1 MQYQHDDVR
10 KRAQAACSVNIS
22 YFCQNYDDIDSLSDL
37 IPFNIGLSKVD
48 AFYNEIFD
56 DKEIIHYMP
65 KVKKDLANVLDSSA
79 TERGQK
85 GKAY

>member
-1 MQYQHDDVR
+1 MAPPWEEFILDYGLMQYQHDDVR

-56 DKEIIHYMP
+56 DKEKIQIISSKQSS
-65 KVKKDLANVLDSSA
+65 KVL
-79 TERGQK
+79 T
-85 GKAY
+85 